1 MRILVFGDSITWGSY
16 DLEYGGWVSRLRNN
30 FEENSDVEVY
40 NLGISG
46 NHVEDLL
53 KRFEFE
59 TKQRLKEDKGLS
71 FIFAIGINDA
81 QFVHSKDS
89 FRTNSNKFNK
99 GIEKLIKLAK
109 KFSSKI
115 YFVGLTSVDESKTNP
130 TSWNKNKSY
139 RNKDIKEYD
148 NLIKSSCEK
157 NNIPFIEIFNKF
169 INQNYRDLLEDGLHP
184 NSKGH
189 ELIYE
194 EVKRVLKF

>member
-1 MRILVFGDSITWGSY
+1 MIILVFGDSITWGSY

-30 FEENSDVEVY
+30 FEKNSEIEVY

-46 NHVEDLL
+46 NHVEDLI

-59 TKQRLKEDKGLS
+59 TKQRLKEDKEVG
-71 FIFAIGINDA
+71 FIFAIEINDA

-89 FRTNSNKFNK
+89 FRTNSDKFKK

-109 KFSSKI
+109 KFSLKI
-115 YFVGLTSVDESKTNP
+115 YFVGLTPVDESKTNP
-130 TSWNKNKSY
+130 ISWNKDKSY
-139 RNKDIKEYD
+139 KNNDIKEYD
-148 NLIKSSCEK
+148 NIIKSICVK
-157 NNIPFIEIFNKF
+157 NKIPFIEIFNKF
-169 INQNYRDLLEDGLHP
+169 INQNYRDLLEDGLYP

-194 EVKRVLKF
+194 EVKKVLKF